1 MTTKPRILL
10 LGVGNVLCTEEGV
23 GVHAAN
29 HLAENYT
36 FSDNV
41 TVMEGGTL
49 GKLLMP
55 SLSECEL
62 VIIMD
67 AVLGGDKP
75 GSVYRLENDGL
86 RKSIGFNDSQHQVDL
101 IDTLIHCDL
110 IGNRPDAVVI
120 GMEPEDWQSISMEL
134 TPTVQAQFDRFISH
148 VLNELHARGGTAVRK
163 GVDAV

>member
-10 LGVGNVLCTEEGV
+10 LGVGNVLCTDEGV

-55 SLSECEL
+55 SLSECDL

-67 AVLGGDKP
+67 AVLGGEQP

-101 IDTLIHCDL
+101 IDTLIHCEL

-120 GMEPEDWQSISMEL
+120 GMEPADYTTMHMEL
-134 TPTVQAQFDRFISH
+134 TPACKEKLPTFIEH
-148 VLNELHARGGTAVRK
+148 ALNELRAQGGEAWEK
-163 GVDAV
+163 